1 MKTQKSIIL
10 AILLFVPFFGGC
22 SEERTIEK
30 PDVPLVKAIQVASA
44 SSFVE
49 KSFPGKASAA
59 QEANLSFRVSGPL
72 IRFPVKVG
80 DEVRK
85 GDLLARID
93 PRDFEVR
100 LNNAKGQLTRATAA
114 LTLAEMEY
122 GRVQRTWQQDR
133 GAVSESMLDQ
143 HRENYHQIKA
153 GMQSLE
159 ASVTAAEDALSYTML
174 RAPFTGIVVKTFVEN
189 YEDVQA
195 KVPVVRL
202 VDIADIEFTVD
213 LPEDYISRISR
224 VEKVLIQF
232 DIYPVRD
239 FSARIKEIGK
249 EASKTTRTYPVTL
262 VMAQPDDF
270 RIYPGMAGR
279 ARFDSGA
286 VSKKPNLAIEIP
298 LSAIF
303 KGSEESDFVWVIN
316 PESRT
321 ISRRQVKLAALT
333 RNGVTVLEGLASGEW
348 IVTAG
353 VNSLSEGQSVQIL
366 RSAKF
371 ATN

>member
-1 MKTQKSIIL
+1 MKTQKKIIL

-22 SEERTIEK
+22 GDEQTIEK
-30 PDVPLVKAIQVASA
+30 PEVPLVKAIQVADA
-44 SSFVE
+44 SDFVE

-93 PRDFEVR
+93 PRDFEVQ
-100 LNNAKGQLTRATAA
+100 LNNAEGQLTRAMAA
-114 LTLAEMEY
+114 LKLAEMEY
-122 GRVQRTWQQDR
+122 ARVQRTWQQDR

-159 ASVTAAEDALSYTML
+159 ASVTAAKDALNYTML

-189 YEDVQA
+189 YEDVHA

-202 VDIADIEFTVD
+202 IDIANIEFTVD
-213 LPEDYISRISR
+213 IPEDYISRIPQ

-232 DIYPVRD
+232 DIYPHRD

-249 EASKTTRTYPVTL
+249 EASETTRTYPVTL
-262 VMAQPDDF
+262 VMAQPDDIK
-270 RIYPGMAGR
+270 IYPGMAGR
-279 ARFDSGA
+279 ARFACGA
-286 VSKKPNLAIEIP
+286 VSKEFDPAIEIP

-303 KGSEESDFVWVIN
+303 KGSEQSDFVWVIN

-321 ISRRQVKLAALT
+321 IKRRQVTLGDLT
-333 RNGVTVLEGLASGEW
+333 RNGVTIPKGLASGEW

-353 VNSLSEGQSVQIL
+353 VNSLSEGQSVRIL

-371 ATN
+371 STN

>member
-1 MKTQKSIIL
+1 MKTQKNFIV
-10 AILLFVPFFGGC
+10 AFLLSVLFFGGC
-22 SEERTIEK
+22 GEELTVEK
-30 PDVPLVKAIQVASA
+30 PEVSLVKAIQIGSVSN
-44 SSFVE
+44 SVE

-72 IRFPVKVG
+72 IQFPVKVG

-100 LNNAKGQLTRATAA
+100 LNNAKGQLTRAMAA
-114 LTLAEMEY
+114 LKLAKMEY
-122 GRVQRTWQQDR
+122 ARVQRTWQQDR

-143 HRENYHQIKA
+143 KRENYHQIKA
-153 GMQSLE
+153 EMQSLE
-159 ASVTAAEDALSYTML
+159 ASVTAAEDALSYTKL

-189 YEDVQA
+189 FEDVQA
-195 KVPVVRL
+195 KIPVVRL
-202 VDIADIEFTVD
+202 IDIANIEFTVD
-213 LPEDYISRISR
+213 IPEDYISQIPQ

-232 DIYPVRD
+232 DIYPVRE
-239 FSARIKEIGK
+239 FSARIKKIGK

-262 VMAQPDDF
+262 VMAQPEDF

-279 ARFDSGA
+279 ARFASGA
-286 VSKKPNLAIEIP
+286 IPKKLNLAIEIP

-303 KGSEESDFVWVIN
+303 KGSEEGDFVWIIN

-321 ISRRQVKLAALT
+321 INRRQVKLGDLT
-333 RNGVTVLEGLASGEW
+333 QNGVTVLEGLASGEW

-353 VNSLSEGQSVQIL
+353 VNSLSDGQSVRIL
-366 RSAKF
+366 RSTEF

>member
-1 MKTQKSIIL
+1 MKTQKKIIL
-10 AILLFVPFFGGC
+10 AILLSVLFFGSCG
-22 SEERTIEK
+22 EERTIEK
-30 PDVPLVKAIQVASA
+30 PEVSLVKAIQVASA
-44 SSFVE
+44 SNFVE

-100 LNNAKGQLTRATAA
+100 LDNAKGQLTRAMAA
-114 LTLAEMEY
+114 LKLAKMEY
-122 GRVQRTWQQDR
+122 DRVQRTWQQDR

-213 LPEDYISRISR
+213 IPEDYIFRIPR

-232 DIYPVRD
+232 DIYPARD
-239 FSARIKEIGK
+239 FSARIKEIGR

-262 VMAQPDDF
+262 VMAQSGDIK
-270 RIYPGMAGR
+270 IYPGMAGR
-279 ARFDSGA
+279 ARF
-286 VSKKPNLAIEIP
+286 VSEAISKELDPAIEIP

-303 KGSEESDFVWVIN
+303 KGSGESDSVWVIN

-321 ISRRQVKLAALT
+321 IKRRQVKLGVLT

-348 IVTAG
+348 IVAAG
-353 VNSLSEGQSVQIL
+353 VNSLGEGQSVRMLQ
-366 RSAKF
+366 STKF

>member
-1 MKTQKSIIL
+1 MKTQNHFIL
-10 AILLFVPFFGGC
+10 AILLSVLFFGGC
-22 SEERTIEK
+22 GEERTVEK
-30 PDVPLVKAIQVASA
+30 PVVALVKAIQVASGA
-44 SSFVE
+44 NFVE

-72 IRFPVKVG
+72 IRFPVKIG

-93 PRDFEVR
+93 SRDFEVR

-122 GRVQRTWQQDR
+122 ARVQRTWQQDR
-133 GAVSESMLDQ
+133 GAVSESMIDQ

-159 ASVTAAEDALSYTML
+159 ASVTAAKDALSDTLL
-174 RAPFTGIVVKTFVEN
+174 RAPFTGIVVKTFAEN

-195 KVPVVRL
+195 KIPVVRL
-202 VDIADIEFTVD
+202 IDIADIEFTVD
-213 LPEDYISRISR
+213 IPEDDISRIPQ
-224 VEKVLIQF
+224 VEKALIQF
-232 DIYPVRD
+232 DIYPDRN

-249 EASKTTRTYPVTL
+249 EASETTRTYPVTL
-262 VMAQPDDF
+262 VMAQSDDIK
-270 RIYPGMAGR
+270 IYPGMAGR
-279 ARFDSGA
+279 ARFASGA
-286 VSKKPNLAIEIP
+286 NSKELHPAIEIP

-303 KGSEESDFVWVIN
+303 KGSGESDFVWVIN

-321 ISRRQVKLAALT
+321 IKRRQMKLGTLT

-353 VNSLSEGQSVQIL
+353 VNTLNEGQSVQIL
-366 RSAKF
+366 RSAKVSR
-371 ATN
+371 N